1 MKTLF
6 NTKNGSIV
14 TIEIDEDNYDAT
26 VLDPAG
32 NRIGAIEC
40 SLIEDPSTPDGYY
53 LKMTNAF
60 LEGRNRQYLHQGIGT
75 RCIELLREET
85 GFPICVSIHDGIKQG
100 DGSHLTGDAPAFAD
114 KLERLGLVFRR

>member
-1 MKTLF
+1 MKTTF
-6 NTKNGSIV
+6 STNNGSVV
-14 TIEIDEDNYDAT
+14 TIVVDEDNYDAT
-26 VLDPAG
+26 VLDQVG

-40 SLIEDPSTPDGYY
+40 RLIEDSMAPDGYY

-60 LEGRNRQYLHQGIGT
+60 LDGRNRQYLHQGIGT

-85 GFPICVSIHDGIKQG
+85 GFPICVSKNDGIKQY

-114 KLERLGLVFRR
+114 KLERLGLVFRQ